1 MSKSRLG
8 HNGYAIMGLR
18 QYQYIDDVIINGVN
32 PITGNYQPLTLNE
45 TFLKDINY
53 KDNIVGGSYVF
64 TGEEVN
70 IIFMLSD
77 GTKKEEN
84 IKLDKA
90 EL

>member
-1 MSKSRLG
+1 MFEL
-8 HNGYAIMGLR
+8 N
-18 QYQYIDDVIINGVN
+18 IDDVIINGVN

-45 TFLKDINY
+45 TFLKDVNY